1 MCPFSQ
7 IYGQARFRDHGV
19 AGLWRDK
26 ARPSRIPL
34 LSPEVAEPVVAL
46 TLAEPPPGSEPL
58 DRIGHGQSGG
68 DQRQFG
74 AADLAR
80 SRPEA
85 SFTALG
91 PLPAGFV
98 ISVGEAG
105 GIA

>member
-46 TLAEPPPGSEPL
+46 TRANRRPAASHWTGSAMAKAAGISVSSVQRIWRARGLRPPSRHSVPFPPGS
-58 DRIGHGQSGG
+58 
-68 DQRQFG
+68 
-74 AADLAR
+74 
-80 SRPEA
+80 
-85 SFTALG
+85 
-91 PLPAGFV
+91 
-98 ISVGEAG
+98 
-105 GIA
+105 